1 MIKSRIKRIN
11 FMEERVTGL
20 RLADTH
26 IHTHTF
32 KSTSQDKF
40 PLLRIFHKGRNS
52 ESPDPS
58 KIILKY
64 FLLGPKMRK
73 GSWFHHNK
81 GWDQYVCFILFL
93 WTDNWHLEVSSRV
106 LSMFGDINIMKTPSF
121 TMQQTVIWEAWV
133 AAWNILKHEQTA
145 WTKVELTFW
154 VWDGT
159 VVGV

>member
-26 IHTHTF
+26 IHTRTF

-73 GSWFHHNK
+73 GNSFHHNK

-93 WTDNWHLEVSSRV
+93 WTDN
-106 LSMFGDINIMKTPSF
+106 
-121 TMQQTVIWEAWV
+121 
-133 AAWNILKHEQTA
+133 
-145 WTKVELTFW
+145 
-154 VWDGT
+154 
-159 VVGV
+159 